1 MSTSAPQSA
10 HRPDFPLDTQ
20 HRFSSARLNS
30 APDVDLERLEKS
42 MRGIELEIRSLPRA
56 AQLPPIPGLRAV
68 DARKASLAVGRG
80 ETLPQIAAAPP
91 PRHRKAFLRSAMA
104 VMTSMAAVLLAG
116 YLVPGEIA
124 RLEDQFGSPAMRLFD
139 SLRGELFDLLQPFA
153 PAHPFRDS
161 ETARGTEHAGET
173 VSPRSAK
180 VEDPVEGRIEG
191 PTEGATV
198 PQTAT
203 DSVSLASLPATPTGE
218 AAESKTIDGGA
229 VPRAA
234 TPLAEEDVKA
244 LIDRG
249 RQFFG
254 AGDVA
259 AARLLFNRAA
269 NAGDA
274 AAAVAM
280 GATYDPAALGDRG
293 VWGINADPA
302 KARAWYQKTIEIGS
316 AEAPHLLAVLD
327 DNIAA
332 ARQSADQPRSDEA
345 PPNPATA
352 FRRDTA
358 QTGQG
363 ELFPQK
369 QPFPRFKRKRQPTQ

>member
-10 HRPDFPLDTQ
+10 HQPDFPLDTQ

-30 APDVDLERLEKS
+30 APDIDLERLEKS
-42 MRGIELEIRSLPRA
+42 MRGIELEIRALPRA

-68 DARKASLAVGRG
+68 DARRASLAVGRG
-80 ETLPQIAAAPP
+80 ETLSQIAAAPP

-116 YLVPGEIA
+116 YLLPGDIA
-124 RLEDQFGSPAMRLFD
+124 RREDEFGSPAMRLFD
-139 SLRGELFDLLQPFA
+139 SLRGELFGLLQPFA

-161 ETARGTEHAGET
+161 ETARGTGHAGET
-173 VSPRSAK
+173 VSPRSAN

-203 DSVSLASLPATPTGE
+203 DSVSLASLPATPAGE

-229 VPRAA
+229 V
-234 TPLAEEDVKA
+234 
-244 LIDRG
+244 
-249 RQFFG
+249 
-254 AGDVA
+254 
-259 AARLLFNRAA
+259 
-269 NAGDA
+269 DA

-280 GATYDPAALGDRG
+280 GSTYDPAVLGDRG
-293 VWGINADPA
+293 VWGINADRA
-302 KARAWYQKTIEIGS
+302 KARAWYQKAIELGS
-316 AEAPHLLAVLD
+316 AEAPHLLVVLD

-332 ARQSADQPRSDEA
+332 ASRSADQPRSDEA
-345 PPNPATA
+345 PLNPAMA

-369 QPFPRFKRKRQPTQ
+369 PSFPRFKRKRQPTQ